1 MNIFLRLAYAFFKIG
16 LLTVGGGL
24 AMIPIIQHEMISRG
38 WLDNQMFL
46 DILGIAQMTPGPM
59 SVNTAT
65 FVGYRVVGAAHPGSV
80 SLAVLGALVGTL
92 AVCAPSLLC
101 VNLLGAFWSRNR
113 SHPCMV
119 RVFDILRPLVTG
131 LVITAAALLVL
142 NSLWGDSFCEVAQR
156 LPDLRAAGIVA
167 AAFALTAFTK
177 VSPVYVL
184 AGGAMVGWLFRFT
197 AIPF

>member
-1 MNIFLRLAYAFFKIG
+1 MNLFFKLAYAFFKIG

-24 AMIPIIQHEMISRG
+24 AMIPIIQHEMVSRG
-38 WLDNQMFL
+38 WLDNRQFL

-65 FVGYRVVGAAHPGSV
+65 FVGYRVLGAAYPGSV
-80 SLAVLGALVGTL
+80 WLAVAGALVGTL

-101 VNLLGAFWSRNR
+101 VNLLGAFWNRNR
-113 SHPCMV
+113 SHPCML

-131 LVITAAALLVL
+131 LVLNAAALLVM
-142 NSLWGDSFCEVAQR
+142 NCVWGDTFRDLLEQA
-156 LPDLRAAGIVA
+156 PDLRALALVA

-177 VSPVYVL
+177 TSPVYVL
-184 AGGAMVGWLFRFT
+184 LGGA
-197 AIPF
+197 AIGALLGAL

>member
-1 MNIFLRLAYAFFKIG
+1 MNIFLKLAYAFFKIG

-24 AMIPIIQHEMISRG
+24 AMIPIIQHEMVCRG
-38 WLDNQMFL
+38 WLDNQQFL

-65 FVGYRVVGAAHPGSV
+65 FVGYRVVGAAYPNSV
-80 SLAVLGALVGTL
+80 WLAVAGALVGTL

-101 VNLLGAFWSRNR
+101 INLLGNFWRRNR
-113 SHPCMV
+113 EHPCLV

-131 LVITAAALLVL
+131 LVITAAALLVT
-142 NSLWGDSFCEVAQR
+142 NCLWGDVRPGLALLRPPEFRATVFVA
-156 LPDLRAAGIVA
+156 L
-167 AAFALTAFTK
+167 AFVLTAFTK

-184 AGGAMVGWLFRFT
+184 LGGAACGALLGVLSV
-197 AIPF
+197 

>member
-1 MNIFLRLAYAFFKIG
+1 MNIFLKLAYVFFKIG

-24 AMIPIIQHEMISRG
+24 AMIPIIQYEMVSRG
-38 WLDNQMFL
+38 WLDTQQFL

-65 FVGYRVVGAAHPGSV
+65 FVGYRVVGAAYPHSV
-80 SLAVLGALVGTL
+80 WIAVAGAGVGTL

-101 VNLLGAFWSRNR
+101 INLFGAFWRRNR
-113 SHPCMV
+113 NHPCMA

-142 NSLWGDSFCEVAQR
+142 ECLWGGEAKAVLQR
-156 LPDLRAAGIVA
+156 LPDLRAAALVA
-167 AAFALTAFTK
+167 VAFFLTAFTK

-184 AGGAMVGWLFRFT
+184 LGGAGVGALFGLL
-197 AIPF
+197 

>member
-1 MNIFLRLAYAFFKIG
+1 MNIFIKLAYVFFKVG

-24 AMIPIIQHEMISRG
+24 AMIPIIQYEMVSRG
-38 WLDNQMFL
+38 WLDTQQFL

-65 FVGYRVVGAAHPGSV
+65 FVGYRVVGAAYPHSAWI
-80 SLAVLGALVGTL
+80 AVAGAVVGTL

-101 VNLLGAFWSRNR
+101 INLLGAFWRRNR
-113 SHPCMV
+113 DHLCMV

-131 LVITAAALLVL
+131 LVITAAILLVL
-142 NSLWGDSFCEVAQR
+142 ECLWGGEARAVLQR
-156 LPDLRAAGIVA
+156 LPEVRAAAIVA
-167 AAFALTAFTK
+167 LSFALTAFTK

-184 AGGAMVGWLFRFT
+184 LGGAGAGALLGLL
-197 AIPF
+197 